1 MVSKKITQNLI
12 CFLLLALT
20 LSNCKVP
27 YDPPLKATD
36 INSLVVEGFIDGA
49 APVVFKIG
57 RTRALTVGD
66 TATRKYELNAIV
78 SIEDD
83 HQNRYPLI
91 ESGSGI
97 YISSGLLNLNLS
109 SQYRLHIFTA
119 DHREYLSDLV
129 PFKQSPPIDT
139 VSWKIK
145 DEGVQISLNTR
156 DVNNATRYYRWE
168 YSETWEFHSR
178 YRSSWK
184 AIITRNPDY
193 VSVVTRPENVY
204 TCWQTHNSTN
214 ILLGSSAKLSND
226 VINEM
231 PIKYVEPHDKRISV
245 KYSIWVKQ
253 YALDIKGYNYLEAI
267 RNNTEGVGSIFDPQ
281 PNQTAGNI
289 HCISDPAEKV
299 IGYVSAG
306 NSVEK
311 RIFIKNN
318 ELPTSWNIYP
328 DCPTYDVPNNQ
339 DSLMAYFDG
348 GWEPL
353 FIKQITATQ
362 IAYTSSYAE
371 CVNCT
376 LTGTNVKPSFWP

>member
-1 MVSKKITQNLI
+1 M
-12 CFLLLALT
+12 CYFFLALT
-20 LSNCKVP
+20 LSNCEVP
-27 YDPPLKATD
+27 YDPPLKSTD
-36 INSLVVEGFIDGA
+36 VNSLVVEGFIDGA
-49 APVVFKIG
+49 APVIFKIG

-66 TATRKYELNAIV
+66 TATRNYELNAIV

-91 ESGSGI
+91 ESGGGIYSSSGI
-97 YISSGLLNLNLS
+97 LNLNS
-109 SQYRLHIFTA
+109 TSQYRLHIFTA

-178 YRSSWK
+178 YSSSLE

-193 VSVVTRPENVY
+193 VSMVPRLENVF

-214 ILLGSSAKLSND
+214 ILLGSSAKLTND

-231 PIKYVEPHDKRISV
+231 PINYVEPHDKKISV

-267 RNNTEGVGSIFDPQ
+267 RNNTENVGSIFDPQ
-281 PNQTAGNI
+281 PNQTGGNI
-289 HCISDPAEKV
+289 HCITDPAEKV
-299 IGYVSAG
+299 IGYVNAG

-311 RIFIKNN
+311 RIFIKNS
-318 ELPTSWNIYP
+318 ELPTSWNIFP
-328 DCPTYDVPNNQ
+328 DCPTYDVPNIQ
-339 DSLMAYFDG
+339 DSLLEYFDG

-353 FIKQITATQ
+353 FIKHLSSGQIVYSA
-362 IAYTSSYAE
+362 SYKE

-376 LTGTNVKPSFWP
+376 LSGTNIKPSFWH